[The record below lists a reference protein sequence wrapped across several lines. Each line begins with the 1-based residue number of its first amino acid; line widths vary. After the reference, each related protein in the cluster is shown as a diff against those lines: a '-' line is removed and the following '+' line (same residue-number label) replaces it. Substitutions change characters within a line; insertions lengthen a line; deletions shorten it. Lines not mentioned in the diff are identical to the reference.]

1 MEFSPL
7 SLEQKS
13 ALDAALQADHFIV
26 ADVNFTNLYLWQ
38 NAREISLACTCGC
51 TIIKTRYPQENPFYF
66 YPIGSG
72 DKKAALEE
80 LSAHARAQAQT
91 LEFRALQVEQKEEL
105 ERFFPNTFSFEAKR
119 DRFDYVYSVAELIA
133 LSGKKFHKKKN
144 HLNAFLKAYPH
155 YTYEPINPLNVP
167 ELKLALKEWHEL
179 DDPQD
184 LGLKHEH
191 MGILNTLDIYEK
203 LPLLGGVIKI
213 EGRIVA
219 MSFGEKINED
229 MAVIHIEKADPSVRG
244 AYQMI
249 NQQLLKHAFADCVHV
264 NREEDLGI
272 EGLRQAKMG
281 YNPVFLVEK
290 HHARLV

>member
-7 SLEQKS
+7 HLAQRNALDS
-13 ALDAALQADHFIV
+13 ALKADNFIV
-26 ADVNFTNLYLWQ
+26 GDVSFTNLYLWQ
-38 NAREISLACTCGC
+38 NAREISLAFVEGC
-51 TIIKTRYPQENPFYF
+51 VVIKTAYPNESPFYF

-72 DKKAALEE
+72 DKKAVLEQ
-80 LSAHARAQAQT
+80 LMSHTRAQKEV
-91 LEFRALQVEQKEEL
+91 LEFRALQSTHKDEL
-105 ERFFPNTFSFEAKR
+105 ERFYPNAFSFEAKR

-155 YTYEPINPLNVP
+155 YTYEPISRLNISD
-167 ELKLALKEWHEL
+167 LKLSLKEWHKL

-184 LGLKHEH
+184 LGLEHEYL
-191 MGILNTLDIYEK
+191 GILNTLDIYEK

-219 MSFGEKINED
+219 MSFGEKINPD
-229 MAVIHIEKADPSVRG
+229 MALIHIEKADPSVRG

-249 NQQLLKHAFADCVHV
+249 NQQLLTHAFADCVHV